1 MNQWACVVCT
11 RGKVEYE
18 IVGTMKIGCRIQV
31 LSQYKEQVCHVRYS
45 FESHLPVVV
54 GFGVTMCSA
63 APDLAS
69 LLR

>member
-18 IVGTMKIGCRIQV
+18 IVGHHEDWVPRIQV
-31 LSQYKEQVCHVRYS
+31 LSQDKERVGHVSYS

-63 APDLAS
+63 AQTLPPC
-69 LLR
+69 